1 VLASFVLRL
10 VPEALAQRRIV
21 GRVEAVSSGQAT
33 PIRSAEELIG
43 FLYGSAATDDQQAA
57 IDVSGESEGVVS

>member
-21 GRVEAVSSGQAT
+21 GRAEVVSSGQAT
-33 PIRSAEELIG
+33 AIRSAEELIS
-43 FLYGSAATDDQQAA
+43 FLYDSAAVAHEQVEIA
-57 IDVSGESEGVVS
+57 VPGESEGVVG

>member
-21 GRVEAVSSGQAT
+21 GRAEVVSSGQAT
-33 PIRSAEELIG
+33 AIRSAEELIS
-43 FLYGSAATDDQQAA
+43 FLYDSAAVAHEEVEIA
-57 IDVSGESEGVVS
+57 VSGESEGVVG